1 MQVPAW
7 LPDSFAGLMIA
18 VSIYCSVVLL
28 TSRRLARRINLDINI
43 AHVTMGVAMAGML
56 VPTLTTLPT
65 GLWEAVFAGMGTWF
79 LWKSVR
85 FVARRVGTDAQRDLH
100 HVSHY
105 LTHLVMS
112 GGMLYMYLAA
122 PAAAPAAF
130 GSMAMGAP
138 AGATA
143 NFVGLPLLFVI
154 VLSVSAVWH
163 IDTLSVMSSTKEP
176 VLLRARATRDRMS
189 RVMPPGRSEQAT
201 IESGMSSSAV
211 GVVLEPTAVDDRSF
225 MAPRLEM
232 ACHVAMCITMGY
244 MLILML

>member
-1 MQVPAW
+1 MQVPGW

-28 TSRRLARRINLDINI
+28 TYRRTDRRINLDINI

-65 GLWEAVFAGMGTWF
+65 GLWEAVFVGTGTWF
-79 LWKSVR
+79 LCRSVR
-85 FVARRVGTDAQRDLH
+85 FVARHVGNEARPDLH

-112 GGMLYMYLAA
+112 CGMLYMYLAA
-122 PAAAPAAF
+122 PAAVPASF
-130 GSMAMGAP
+130 GSMSMGAP

-143 NFVGLPLLFVI
+143 DFVGLPLLFVI

-163 IDTLSVMSSTKEP
+163 IDTLSAMFSNKQSAP
-176 VLLRARATRDRMS
+176 LPARTTSDPM
-189 RVMPPGRSEQAT
+189 
-201 IESGMSSSAV
+201 SAV
-211 GVVLEPTAVDDRSF
+211 PPIGNFEGVMFDTELSRSCVCVAPDTAAEEDRTF

>member
-28 TSRRLARRINLDINI
+28 TSRRLRRRINVDINI

-65 GLWEAVFAGMGTWF
+65 GLWEAVFVGMGTWF
-79 LWKSVR
+79 VWRSVR
-85 FVARRVGTDAQRDLH
+85 FVARRVGTDAVGDLH

-105 LTHLVMS
+105 LTHLVMAS
-112 GGMLYMYLAA
+112 GMLYMYLAA
-122 PAAAPAAF
+122 PSAAASF
-130 GSMAMGAP
+130 GSMSMGGP

-143 NFVGLPLLFVI
+143 NFVGMPLLFLI

-163 IDTLSVMSSTKEP
+163 IDTLSVMTSTKDP
-176 VLLRARATRDRMS
+176 VLLRARETSDVMS
-189 RVMPPGRSEQAT
+189 GAMLAGDVEPAMPDKEFSGSNGGVAPDAPAADGRAF
-201 IESGMSSSAV
+201 A
-211 GVVLEPTAVDDRSF
+211 
-225 MAPRLEM
+225 APRLEM